1 MEFNTSHPPKR
12 LKRAYYRSH
21 DALFVA
27 EDLLGKL
34 LVRDFGNGDIQKWQ
48 IVETETYL
56 GPNDLASH
64 ASKGRTART
73 EVMFAEG
80 GLVYAYLIYGVHWM
94 LNIVTGPIDHPEA
107 VLIRGVQGCKGPGR
121 VGKLIGLDRSFYGE
135 DLETS
140 KRLWIED
147 QPSNGKIVTSTRI
160 GIDYA
165 GEIWRNK
172 LWRFEYLEPEKI
184 P

>member
-1 MEFNTSHPPKR
+1 MVFRMDNTPKR
-12 LKRAYYRSH
+12 LKRDYYRSH

-34 LVRDFGNGDIQKWQ
+34 LVRDFGNGLIQKWQ

-56 GPNDLASH
+56 GPDDLASH
-64 ASKGRTART
+64 ASKGRTSRT

-80 GLVYAYLIYGVHWM
+80 GLVYAYLIYGMHWM
-94 LNIVTGPIDHPEA
+94 LNIVTGPKDHPEA
-107 VLIRGVQGCKGPGR
+107 VLIRGVQGCNGPGR

-165 GEIWRNK
+165 GEKWKNK
-172 LWRFEYLEPEKI
+172 LWRFEYLDNGGNP
-184 P
+184 